1 MISVCMII
9 KNEARHLAG
18 TLASIAAHF
27 DDIVIVDTGS
37 TDDSRAIASQFTTNI
52 HDFEWVADF
61 SAARNASLNYAR
73 HDWVLVIDADE
84 EIESI
89 DIDALYALIK
99 THPQAIGR
107 VERIN
112 YLDEGTDTTTVRESI
127 NRLFRKDCYHYSGII
142 HEQVTPRENSASPV
156 PAFIAPIRLNHVGY
170 KKEILQETDK
180 VARNITL
187 LKQALEMQ
195 PDDPY
200 LLFQLGK
207 SYYLKRDYSSAIDY
221 FRQALRFETNFT
233 YEYTEDLVETYGY
246 ALINQGDYATAMDIL
261 HYESHY
267 SSTDFI
273 FLKALILMNN
283 GQLQNAVDLFI
294 QCTKMPPGNKEGVN
308 AYKANYNVGVILE
321 CVGMKQKALEF
332 YQKCGDYA
340 LARGGIQRLVH

>member
-37 TDDSRAIASQFTTNI
+37 TDDSRAIASQFTPHI

-61 SAARNASLNYAR
+61 SAARNASLSYAR

-112 YLDEGTDTTTVRESI
+112 YLDEGADTTTVRESI
-127 NRLFRKDCYHYSGII
+127 NRLFRKDCYHYRGII
-142 HEQVTPRENSASPV
+142 HEQVTPRESSASPV
-156 PAFIAPIRLNHVGY
+156 PTFIAPIRLNHVGY

-187 LKQALEMQ
+187 LKQALETQ
-195 PDDPY
+195 HDDPY

-207 SYYLKRDYSSAIDY
+207 SYYLKQDYASAIDA

-246 ALINQGDYATAMDIL
+246 ALINQGDYAAAMD
-261 HYESHY
+261 
-267 SSTDFI
+267 
-273 FLKALILMNN
+273 
-283 GQLQNAVDLFI
+283 
-294 QCTKMPPGNKEGVN
+294 
-308 AYKANYNVGVILE
+308 
-321 CVGMKQKALEF
+321 
-332 YQKCGDYA
+332 
-340 LARGGIQRLVH
+340 